1 MIVLFSGGFIGSMIL
16 VSVWLY
22 YNGDAM
28 LFVSSTMFAGFS
40 LIFMSIIDI
49 WNLHYWG
56 VAVDIFVFL
65 VFYIRFYD
73 VGTQIRLPVI

>member
-1 MIVLFSGGFIGSMIL
+1 
-16 VSVWLY
+16 
-22 YNGDAM
+22 M